1 MSHHELT
8 KEEKFHVQTP
18 EEVSRWEKVFN
29 IIDDLEDR
37 IQTLE
42 NKPK

>member
-8 KEEKFHVQTP
+8 KEEKFHIQSQ
-18 EEVSRWEKVFN
+18 EEVARWEKVFN
-29 IIDDLEDR
+29 IIDDLEER
-37 IQTLE
+37 LQILE